1 MKKNILFILIL
12 LLIFTISGF
21 AQTTTYKQNDVVENF
36 IFRLK
41 VCQLS
46 SYGAKIVYYSYTGY
60 PKILYVPIKFINEQV
75 FIKVDQNVPYSFLH
89 VTLINKKVFR
99 IIVYLPNIMVPE
111 YTTAD
116 LSEADRQNIQKT
128 NEINIVF

>member
-12 LLIFTISGF
+12 LLIFTVSGF
-21 AQTTTYKQNDVVENF
+21 CQTTTYKQSDVVENF

-41 VCQLS
+41 MCQLS